1 MVVAGVVVHARTPK
15 LELQVQQL
23 TTKFAPVGH
32 TKHPRTARIEFFVRD
47 TDPRAVV
54 QIVGPQR
61 QRVRTLYRGPLAAYK
76 SVTYHWNGRTD
87 TGKLASPNE
96 RYRLRVVL
104 PAQDRDMVYP
114 QEIQL
119 ARRGRVVNASA
130 AQFIGI
136 LIACGA
142 AAGAL
147 LAGDA
152 RLRYGLP
159 WWR

>member
-1 MVVAGVVVHARTPK
+1 VVVAGVVVHARTPK

-87 TGKLASPNE
+87 TEKLASPNE

-119 ARRGRVVNASA
+119 LGGGGS
-130 AQFIGI
+130 
-136 LIACGA
+136 
-142 AAGAL
+142 
-147 LAGDA
+147 
-152 RLRYGLP
+152 
-159 WWR
+159 

>member
-15 LELQVQQL
+15 LELEVQHL
-23 TTKFAPVGH
+23 TTKFAPAGH

-61 QRVRTLYRGPLAAYK
+61 QRVRTLYRGPLAAYET
-76 SVTYHWNGRTD
+76 VTYHWNGRTD
-87 TGKLASPNE
+87 AGKLASPNE
-96 RYRLRVVL
+96 KYRLRVVL

-119 ARRGRVVNASA
+119 LG
-130 AQFIGI
+130 GG
-136 LIACGA
+136 GA
-142 AAGAL
+142 
-147 LAGDA
+147 
-152 RLRYGLP
+152 
-159 WWR
+159 

>member
-15 LELQVQQL
+15 LELQVQHL
-23 TTKFAPVGH
+23 TTKFAPAWH
-32 TKHPRTARIEFFVRD
+32 TKHPRTAGIEFFVRD

-61 QRVRTLYRGPLAAYK
+61 QRVRTLYRGPLAAYT

-87 TGKLASPNE
+87 AGKLGSPNE

-119 ARRGRVVNASA
+119 LGGGGS
-130 AQFIGI
+130 
-136 LIACGA
+136 
-142 AAGAL
+142 
-147 LAGDA
+147 
-152 RLRYGLP
+152 
-159 WWR
+159 